1 MKNKHTLLIA
11 TFLLGLCVV
20 QKEARYKAMTGGNV
34 EKMYNIPSIDRSGE
48 LATGENPKTN
58 AADEVTILSKTDL
71 FDFASLDSSS
81 QSVSSVKLMNNSL
94 LNISSGTKMLNN

>member
-11 TFLLGLCVV
+11 TFLLGLCVL

-34 EKMYNIPSIDRSGE
+34 EKMYNIPSIDKSSE
-48 LATGENPKTN
+48 LADQKNLK
-58 AADEVTILSKTDL
+58 ASEVTILSNTDL

-81 QSVSSVKLMNNSL
+81 QSVSSVKMMNNSL
-94 LNISSGTKMLNN
+94 LNISSGTKMLGN

>member
-11 TFLLGLCVV
+11 TFLLGLCVL
-20 QKEARYKAMTGGNV
+20 QKEARYKTMTGGNV
-34 EKMYNIPSIDRSGE
+34 DKMYNIPSINRSGE
-48 LATGENPKTN
+48 LVNQENLKTN
-58 AADEVTILSKTDL
+58 GTDEVTILSKTDL

>member
-11 TFLLGLCVV
+11 TFLLGLCVL

-48 LATGENPKTN
+48 LANQELSNSRQ
-58 AADEVTILSKTDL
+58 AQEVTILSKSDL
-71 FDFASLDSSS
+71 FDFTSLDSSS
-81 QSVSSVKLMNNSL
+81 QSVSSVKMMNNSL
-94 LNISSGTKMLNN
+94 LNISSGTKMLGN

>member
-11 TFLLGLCVV
+11 TFLLGLCVL

-34 EKMYNIPSIDRSGE
+34 EKMYNIPSIDKSGE
-48 LATGENPKTN
+48 LANGQNAKTN
-58 AADEVTILSKTDL
+58 EVTILSKTDL

-94 LNISSGTKMLNN
+94 LNISSGSKMLNN